1 MGRWQTGRPLHHS
14 AALSGPPPHELRSQG
29 GRIHTSLAS
38 PVYPGTMLHLS
49 PKQSDSQPYAEAV
62 SRLASVRHALRLV
75 SPFGDGPAPDLH
87 EDEVIAAAWDSAG
100 PARQHLFGRRSERTV
115 NAASAGVEALM
126 IERDEGREPN
136 WAASDAL
143 VEQIR
148 RELRDVAGV
157 VLG

>member
-1 MGRWQTGRPLHHS
+1 
-14 AALSGPPPHELRSQG
+14 
-29 GRIHTSLAS
+29 
-38 PVYPGTMLHLS
+38 MLHLTAQPS
-49 PKQSDSQPYAEAV
+49 PSDSQPYAEAV

-75 SPFGDGPAPDLH
+75 SPFGSGPSPDH
-87 EDEVIAAAWDSAG
+87 DDNAIAVAWDDAG
-100 PARQHLFGRRSERTV
+100 QAKQRLFDRRSQQTV
-115 NAASAGVEALM
+115 NATSAGVEALI

-143 VEQIR
+143 IEQIR